1 VGASG
6 PVGDADSTKNSG
18 NAQLDEQPLDEQP
31 AEGSGS
37 RLTRRRLLERGGT
50 AVGAIAGLGIAG
62 FVGFKLPH
70 HSALAATRPATAAAA
85 PKSPYDPGAVVR
97 HFVTRGDLTPPAIS
111 VTSVGSGTPATSPGY
126 IFLST
131 KGYPAAGPGQAGN
144 IILDRQGRVVWFAP
158 SGSQSWLGFDTQT
171 YRGQPVLTWWQ
182 GDVKAGYGK
191 GEGVIADASYKT
203 IATVRAGHGLM
214 ADLHE
219 FAITP
224 QDTALVTA
232 YRPAPADLSKLGGKA
247 RGMVLSGVV
256 QEIDIATGRVLF
268 EWDSLDHV
276 PPAET
281 MAPFAG
287 GTSKLP
293 FDYFHI
299 NSIAIAPD
307 GDLLVSSRNTCAVYK
322 ISRPG
327 GQVVWR
333 LGGRQS
339 SFTMGPGTRFY
350 FQHHARPHGAS
361 TLSLFD
367 DGGAPPQIEKQSR
380 AILLDLDT
388 AAMTATLRRQY
399 LHPAGV
405 AAANQ
410 GSMQV
415 LPDGRVFVGWG
426 NQPYFSE
433 FAADGQIRLEGEF
446 PVSDQSYRAF
456 TAAWH
461 GRPDG
466 RPATVAQVNPA
477 GGSVV
482 YVSWNGATEVA
493 GWVVRGGPAP
503 DSLSQVGR
511 QEWLGFETAIAV
523 ASSGPYFAVTA
534 VDAHGKSLGDSE
546 AVKVGNA

>member
-1 VGASG
+1 
-6 PVGDADSTKNSG
+6 
-18 NAQLDEQPLDEQP
+18 
-31 AEGSGS
+31 
-37 RLTRRRLLERGGT
+37 
-50 AVGAIAGLGIAG
+50 
-62 FVGFKLPH
+62 
-70 HSALAATRPATAAAA
+70 
-85 PKSPYDPGAVVR
+85 
-97 HFVTRGDLTPPAIS
+97 
-111 VTSVGSGTPATSPGY
+111 
-126 IFLST
+126 
-131 KGYPAAGPGQAGN
+131 
-144 IILDRQGRVVWFAP
+144 
-158 SGSQSWLGFDTQT
+158 
-171 YRGQPVLTWWQ
+171 
-182 GDVKAGYGK
+182 
-191 GEGVIADASYKT
+191 
-203 IATVRAGHGLM
+203 M

-232 YRPAPADLSKLGGKA
+232 YRTAPADLSKLGGKA

-256 QEIDIATGRVLF
+256 QEIDIATGKVLF

-276 PPAET
+276 APAQT
-281 MAPFAG
+281 MTPFAG

-307 GDLLVSSRNTCAVYK
+307 GDLLVSSRNTCAIYK

-339 SFTMGPGTRFY
+339 SFRMGHGTRFY
-350 FQHHARPHGAS
+350 FQHHARPHGVS

-367 DGGAPPQIEKQSR
+367 DGGSPPQIEKQSR

-388 AAMTATLRRQY
+388 SAMTATLRQEF

-433 FAADGQIRLEGEF
+433 FAADGKISLEGEF

-456 TAAWH
+456 TAAW
-461 GRPDG
+461 RG
-466 RPATVAQVNPA
+466 RPAGQPDVVARVNPA
-477 GGSVV
+477 GGTVV

-493 GWVVRGGPAP
+493 GWVVRGGKTTSA
-503 DSLSQVGR
+503 LSQVGQ

-523 ASSGPYFAVTA
+523 AEAGPYFAVTA
-534 VDAHGKSLGDSE
+534 VDAQGKTLGESE